1 MKNAIKMLAAGAIVM
16 TGATFVAAQTV
27 GETILGV
34 EVNVAKVRAAGFSAN
49 KLIGSDVNNDSG
61 VRVGSVHDL
70 IIAPKGDVSLA
81 IMEVGGFIGIDSK
94 WIAVPATIFVAGNDG
109 HFVLPKATEE
119 ELKKMPSF
127 HYAQ

>member
-1 MKNAIKMLAAGAIVM
+1 MTNATPPMA
-16 TGATFVAAQTV
+16 

-34 EVNVAKVRAAGFSAN
+34 EVNVAKVRAAGYSAN
-49 KLIGSDVNNDSG
+49 ALIGTDVQNETG
-61 VRVGSVHDL
+61 ARVGAVHDL

-94 WIAVPATIFVAGNDG
+94 WVAVPADMFEAGEGG

-119 ELKKMPSF
+119 ELTKMPSF
-127 HYAQ
+127 RYAQ

>member
-1 MKNAIKMLAAGAIVM
+1 M
-16 TGATFVAAQTV
+16 TTSSPPMA

-34 EVNVAKVRAAGFSAN
+34 EVNVAKIRAAGYSAN
-49 KLIGSDVNNDSG
+49 ALIGSEVQNEKG
-61 VRVGSVHDL
+61 ARVGAVHDL
-70 IIAPKGDVSLA
+70 IVAPKGDISLA

-94 WIAVPATIFVAGNDG
+94 WVAVPAEMFRPGEGD

-119 ELKKMPSF
+119 ELTKMPPF

>member
-1 MKNAIKMLAAGAIVM
+1 M
-16 TGATFVAAQTV
+16 TASTTPTA

-34 EVNVAKVRAAGFSAN
+34 EVNVAKVRAAGYSAN

-94 WIAVPATIFVAGNDG
+94 WIAVPATMFVPDNDG

-127 HYAQ
+127 HYAH